1 MKRHETTGSRFIRA
15 TGLIVLACCIPTT
28 LVQAQDNPC
37 GQTTE
42 ADIVMM
48 IDLTGSISN
57 GALTLEKSGA
67 KTLLDFFAGADP
79 KPRVAIGTFNGPC
92 SKPNQGGCLDAD
104 DRARIL
110 SGLTDD
116 YGIDGNPGSNL
127 FATINDIEKGPNSGQ
142 TDLSAAINAAQSAL
156 AAGAAAPGYIILVS
170 DGTPTIPNPDDACPQ
185 VRGPNDFHVCDCPAA
200 DAAAIDAK
208 LVAEAAGTQIFTI
221 HFDDGSGFTCPGEPA
236 GGIAFMLALASTPA
250 MFFEGTEDLS
260 GVIDQI
266 AADITCDDD
275 VVFCNGAEAC
285 IADECQSSG
294 DPCAPL
300 GLVCDEA
307 SASCLCNDDAHCVD
321 GDSCTTDLCEQG
333 TCVNLTIPGCESGG
347 GGGGGGGDPGDGDP
361 GGDGTGGDGSGGD
374 VGGDGG
380 AIIPDD
386 DADGVG
392 DDVDACPGTP
402 LSDIEAVDATGCAP
416 SQLDDDEDGVSNAID
431 ECADTTTGAEVDEV
445 GCAADQVG
453 QSDPDFN
460 PFAQLQP
467 PAPQSGLDGESLCG
481 LCGAGGAAGF
491 MGALIGLMLIRE
503 RRSLRQRRK

>member
-1 MKRHETTGSRFIRA
+1 MKNGKSIGVGFKSTAS
-15 TGLIVLACCIPTT
+15 LIA
-28 LVQAQDNPC
+28 LVWWVTSVPAQSQDNPC

-57 GALTLEKSGA
+57 GALSLEKNGV

-92 SKPNQGGCLDAD
+92 DRPNQNGCPSED

-127 FATINDIEKGPNSGQ
+127 FATINDINKGPTSGQ

-156 AAGAAAPGYIILVS
+156 AAGGTAPGYIILIS
-170 DGTPTIPNPDDACPQ
+170 DGTPTRPNPEDACPR

-208 LVAEAAGTQIFTI
+208 LVAEAAGTQIFAI
-221 HFDDGSGFTCPGEPA
+221 HFDDGSGFTCPGEPV
-236 GGIAFMLALASTPA
+236 GGMVFMLQLATTPA
-250 MFFEGTEDLS
+250 MFFEGTDDLS

-285 IADECQSSG
+285 IEDECQSSG

-300 GLVCDEA
+300 GL
-307 SASCLCNDDAHCVD
+307 
-321 GDSCTTDLCEQG
+321 
-333 TCVNLTIPGCESGG
+333 
-347 GGGGGGGDPGDGDP
+347 
-361 GGDGTGGDGSGGD
+361 
-374 VGGDGG
+374 
-380 AIIPDD
+380 
-386 DADGVG
+386 
-392 DDVDACPGTP
+392 
-402 LSDIEAVDATGCAP
+402 
-416 SQLDDDEDGVSNAID
+416 
-431 ECADTTTGAEVDEV
+431 
-445 GCAADQVG
+445 
-453 QSDPDFN
+453 
-460 PFAQLQP
+460 
-467 PAPQSGLDGESLCG
+467 
-481 LCGAGGAAGF
+481 
-491 MGALIGLMLIRE
+491 
-503 RRSLRQRRK
+503 